1 MQQHS
6 SARMGVMPI
15 PRLIL
20 KISFPVML
28 SMTIQ
33 ALYNIVD
40 SIYVSRMA
48 EKEQALSALQLA
60 FPIQMLMIAIAVGTG
75 VGINSLISRRLGE
88 KRRDD
93 AYSAA
98 ANGVFLAFV
107 GWAAF
112 ALFGLF
118 FSNIFMWAFTQDAVT
133 LQMGT
138 DYLRICTVYSLG
150 IFVSIAID
158 RIMQSTGNTF
168 YNMIVQISGAV
179 LNIILDPIFIF
190 GWGFVPAMGV
200 KGAAIATVIGQIVSM
215 VLGFIFNQVKNKE
228 LRLHV
233 WGFRPEG
240 KTILEIYKVGLPS
253 IIMQTVGSLMI
264 MALNLILASLSAVAV
279 AVMGLYFRLQSF
291 VFMPVFGLTGGLVA
305 IVGYNFGARNSK
317 RVYEAVRV
325 ALIYAGGIMAVGTAL
340 FMLFPGFMLSLFDA
354 TPEMLSVGIPA
365 LRIISLAFLMA
376 AGGIILSTVFQAIGN
391 GMLSLIVSLV
401 RQLVVLLPAAYLLSR
416 LGGLAAVWWSVPLA
430 EAVSLILCI
439 ILYYWADKRYIR
451 PLGDLTT
458 E

>member
-1 MQQHS
+1 MQQQS

-60 FPIQMLMIAIAVGTG
+60 FPIQMLMIATAVGTG

-88 KRRDD
+88 KRREE
-93 AYSAA
+93 ALGAA
-98 ANGVFLAFV
+98 ENGVFLAFA
-107 GWAAF
+107 GWVVF

-118 FSNIFMWAFTQDAVT
+118 FTDMFMRAFTQDAVT
-133 LQMGT
+133 LQMGI
-138 DYLRICTVYSLG
+138 DYLSVCSVYSVG

-168 YNMIVQISGAV
+168 YNMIVQITGAV

-215 VLGFIFNQVKNKE
+215 IMGFLFNQVKNRE

-233 WGFRPEG
+233 KGFRPDR

-264 MALNLILASLSAVAV
+264 MALNLILAALSAVAV
-279 AVMGLYFRLQSF
+279 AVMGLFSGCR
-291 VFMPVFGLTGGLVA
+291 
-305 IVGYNFGARNSK
+305 
-317 RVYEAVRV
+317 
-325 ALIYAGGIMAVGTAL
+325 ALC
-340 FMLFPGFMLSLFDA
+340 
-354 TPEMLSVGIPA
+354 
-365 LRIISLAFLMA
+365 
-376 AGGIILSTVFQAIGN
+376 
-391 GMLSLIVSLV
+391 
-401 RQLVVLLPAAYLLSR
+401 
-416 LGGLAAVWWSVPLA
+416 
-430 EAVSLILCI
+430 LCP
-439 ILYYWADKRYIR
+439 YS
-451 PLGDLTT
+451 G
-458 E
+458 

>member
-1 MQQHS
+1 MQQNS

-48 EKEQALSALQLA
+48 QKEQALSALQLA

-88 KRRDD
+88 KRREE
-93 AYSAA
+93 ALGAA
-98 ANGVFLAFV
+98 ENGVFLAFA
-107 GWAAF
+107 GWVVF

-118 FSNIFMWAFTQDAVT
+118 FSGIFMRAFTQESVT

-138 DYLRICTVYSLG
+138 DYLYVCTVYSFG

-158 RIMQSTGNTF
+158 RIMQSTGNTI
-168 YNMIVQISGAV
+168 YNMIVQITGAV

-215 VLGFIFNQVKNKE
+215 VLGFVFNQVKNKE

-233 WGFRPEG
+233 RGFRPDR

-264 MALNLILASLSAVAV
+264 MALNLILAGLSTVAV

-305 IVGYNFGARNSK
+305 IVGYNFGARNAK
-317 RVYEAVRV
+317 RVYETVRA
-325 ALIYAGGIMAVGTAL
+325 ALLYAGGIMAVGTAL
-340 FMLFPGFMLSLFDA
+340 FLLFPGFMLSLFDA

-365 LRIISLAFLMA
+365 LRIISLSFLMA

-416 LGGLAAVWWSVPLA
+416 LSGLGGVWWSVPLA

-439 ILYYWADKRYIR
+439 ILYYWADRRYIR
-451 PLGDLTT
+451 PLSDIKT

>member
-88 KRRDD
+88 KRREE
-93 AYSAA
+93 ALKAA
-98 ANGVFLAFV
+98 TNGVFLAFV
-107 GWAAF
+107 GWVVF

-118 FSNIFMWAFTQDAVT
+118 FSGIFMRAFTQDAVT
-133 LQMGT
+133 LQMGS

-168 YNMIVQISGAV
+168 YNMIVQITGAV

-200 KGAAIATVIGQIVSM
+200 KGAAIATVIGQVVSM
-215 VLGFIFNQVKNKE
+215 ILGFIFNQVKNKE

-233 WGFRPEG
+233 RGFRPDW

-264 MALNLILASLSAVAV
+264 MALNLILAALSAVAV

-291 VFMPVFGLTGGLVA
+291 VFMPVFGLTGGVVA
-305 IVGYNFGARNSK
+305 IVGYNFGARNVK

-325 ALIYAGGIMAVGTAL
+325 ALLYAGSIMAVGTAVFL
-340 FMLFPGFMLSLFDA
+340 LFPGFLLSLFDA
-354 TPEMLSVGIPA
+354 TKEMLSVGIPA
-365 LRIISLAFLMA
+365 LRIISLSFLMA
-376 AGGIILSTVFQAIGN
+376 AVGIILSTVFQAIGN

-401 RQLVVLLPAAYLLSR
+401 RQLLVLLPAAYLLSR
-416 LGGLAAVWWSVPLA
+416 LGGLGAVWWSVPLA
-430 EAVSLILCI
+430 ESVSLVLCV

-451 PLGDLTT
+451 PLGELRP